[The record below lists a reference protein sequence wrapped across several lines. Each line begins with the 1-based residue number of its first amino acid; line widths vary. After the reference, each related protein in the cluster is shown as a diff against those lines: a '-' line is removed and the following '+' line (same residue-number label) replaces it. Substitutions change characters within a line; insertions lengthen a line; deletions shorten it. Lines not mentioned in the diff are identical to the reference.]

1 MENQVAIFST
11 SLEYEAILMKDKL
24 DEAGI
29 ASTILNQRDSTYG
42 TFGSIQLFVLP
53 NDEKIAREIIQKANE

>member
-42 TFGSIQLFVLP
+42 TFGSIQLLVLP

>member
-1 MENQVAIFST
+1 MENQVVIFST

-29 ASTILNQRDSTYG
+29 ASTILNQRDLTYG